1 MFTFKGIFSP
11 TNMSSEFSNSKVVRI
26 TLNGVVG
33 GFAILLLAFIIEAFR
48 MGNSIS
54 FSGLV
59 DVHKENPLFF
69 FFDLFP
75 ILFGFLA
82 YYFGGRVVRQ
92 VTLAEALIEEEES
105 RNRKLYRFVERIR
118 NGEIDADFQAD
129 EADVLGKAIVNLRD
143 NLKASKEE
151 ELLRK
156 REDEQRGWMAE
167 GMAMFGEILRANNDN
182 MAELSYSIISNL
194 VKYVKAVQGGFYSL
208 EDNDGESK
216 HFLLTACYA
225 YDRRKY
231 ADKRLEWGEGIVG
244 ACALERDTIQLKSVP
259 EGYISITSGLGE
271 ATPDNLLIVPLKVND
286 EVHGVI
292 EIASFKP
299 FEKFE
304 IDFIEK
310 VAESIAT
317 TISSVKINIRTAQ
330 LLRDSGDKAEAM
342 SEQEAQLRQNMEELQ
357 ATQEEAAR
365 QAEKFISFTN
375 SVNHTL
381 IRAEYDVTGVLL
393 YANTQFLHKLEYVSN
408 SEVEGQPISMF
419 VHKKDR
425 IWFDELWQSLTRGGK
440 HFEGDMKL
448 VTKNGK
454 DLWTIATYTCVR
466 NAMGGVDK
474 ILFLAIDTTEQKKQ
488 SLDYEGQI
496 NALNRS
502 SLKAEFSPTGDI
514 LEANEKYLVALGYTS
529 TEIRSKTVFDFPPD
543 VEKKMLEKIWD
554 DVTHGMPFEGG
565 LRFLTKEGDE
575 RWFRG
580 TFTAVNDM
588 YEEIAKVVFI
598 GHDSTREKLM
608 ELETKRQTEILRMQ
622 EEQLRQSEVELNR
635 KLREAREEVKTQFK
649 EIEKVKIR
657 NEKTLEG
664 FLDVVVSID
673 QDGTIDFFNKAAEQ
687 LFGYDRTE
695 VLGKNIRI
703 LFPTDAARHDEFIA
717 TFIDPDKLKT
727 VGIRK
732 EITISNKAGDEI
744 PVLILLSEARVGK
757 EYTYTAFIQNISVD
771 LF

>member
-1 MFTFKGIFSP
+1 
-11 TNMSSEFSNSKVVRI
+11 MSSEFSKAKVIRI
-26 TLNGVVG
+26 TLNGVLAGLV
-33 GFAILLLAFIIEAFR
+33 FLLMAFFIEAFR
-48 MGNSIS
+48 TDNSIS
-54 FSGLV
+54 FNGLV
-59 DVHKENPLFF
+59 SIHKENPLFI
-69 FFDLFP
+69 FFDFFP
-75 ILFGFLA
+75 VIFGVLA
-82 YYFGGRVVRQ
+82 YYYGGKVVGQ
-92 VTLAEALIEEEES
+92 LSISESLIEEEES
-105 RNRKLYRFVERIR
+105 RSRKLYRFVERIR
-118 NGEIDADFQAD
+118 NGEIDADFHAD
-129 EADVLGKAIVNLRD
+129 EDDVLGKAIVNLRD

-151 ELLRK
+151 EALRK
-156 REDEQRGWMAE
+156 QEDEQRGWMAE

-194 VKYVKAVQGGFYSL
+194 VKYVKSVQGGFYII
-208 EDNDGESK
+208 EDNDEESK
-216 HFLLTACYA
+216 YFLLTASYA
-225 YDRRKY
+225 YERRKY

-244 ACALERDTIQLKSVP
+244 ACALEKDTIHLKKVP
-259 EGYISITSGLGE
+259 AGYLSITSGLGE

-299 FEKFE
+299 FEEFE
-304 IDFIEK
+304 IGFIEK

-330 LLRDSGDKAEAM
+330 LLAESGARAEAM
-342 SEQEAQLRQNMEELQ
+342 TEQETQLRQNMEELQ

-381 IRAEYDVTGVLL
+381 IRAEYDTAGILL

-419 VHKKDR
+419 VNKKDR
-425 IWFDELWQSLTRGGK
+425 IWFDELWQSLIRGGK

-448 VTKNGK
+448 VTRDGK

-466 NAMGGVDK
+466 NVMGGVEK

-488 SLDYEGQI
+488 SLDHEGQI

-514 LEANEKYLVALGYTS
+514 LDANEKFLVALGYTS
-529 TEIRSKTVFDFPPD
+529 VEIKTKTVFDFPPD
-543 VEKKMLEKIWD
+543 VEKKSLEKIWD

-565 LRFLTKEGDE
+565 LRFLMKEGEE
-575 RWFRG
+575 RWIRG

-608 ELETKRQTEILRMQ
+608 ELETKRQTEILRIQ
-622 EEQLRQSEVELNR
+622 EEQLRQSEVELSR

-664 FLDVVVSID
+664 FLDVVISID

-687 LFGYDRTE
+687 LFGYDRNE
-695 VLGKNIRI
+695 VLGKNVRL
-703 LFPTDAARHDEFIA
+703 LFPADAAKHDEFIA
-717 TFIDPDKLKT
+717 NFVDPDKLKI
-727 VGIRK
+727 VGVRR
-732 EITISNKAGDEI
+732 EITITNKLGDELA
-744 PVLILLSEARVGK
+744 VLILLSEARVGK